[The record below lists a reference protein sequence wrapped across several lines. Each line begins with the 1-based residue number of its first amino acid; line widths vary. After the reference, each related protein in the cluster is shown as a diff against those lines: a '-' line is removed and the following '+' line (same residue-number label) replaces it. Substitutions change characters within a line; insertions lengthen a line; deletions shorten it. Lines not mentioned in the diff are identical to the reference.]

1 MSYLF
6 VFVSGESIVATERGK
21 GKHHMGDFLPPEELA
36 KFQEK
41 VKAIKEGRKAD
52 LSDYAEFKI
61 KEDNIGYKL
70 LQQAGWEE
78 GKGLGAEGKGI
89 TQPINKYAFVF
100 IFITTAKTF
109 AKALVTKRAAPQ
121 ILC

>member
-1 MSYLF
+1 
-6 VFVSGESIVATERGK
+6 
-21 GKHHMGDFLPPEELA
+21 MGDFLPPEELA

-41 VKAIKEGRKAD
+41 VRAIKEGRKAD

-100 IFITTAKTF
+100 IFITTSTIF
-109 AKALVTKRAAPQ
+109 AKALVTRCAKVDSPRNSMLMISAT
-121 ILC
+121 